1 MTFQSLNEFY
11 KQQEARVGG
20 EGAFGPRRKF
30 TKLPN
35 SIIDDEK
42 LSCQEKM
49 VYAVLLRYGFKKGEC
64 WPSLKTLIKKSRVSR
79 WKIFSVLKSLNHKGY
94 IEIKKAKGVV
104 NRYLLKI

>member
-1 MTFQSLNEFY
+1 MVFKPLTEFY
-11 KQQEARVGG
+11 RETKARVGG

-30 TKLPN
+30 TILPN

-64 WPSLKTLIKKSRVSR
+64 WPSLKTLIKKSGVSR
-79 WKIFSVLKSLNHKGY
+79 WKIFSVLKSLNHNGY
-94 IEIKKAKGVV
+94 IEIEKTKGVV

>member
-1 MTFQSLNEFY
+1 MAFQSLNDFY

-20 EGAFGPRRKF
+20 EGSFGPRRQF

-35 SIIDDEK
+35 AIIDDER

-64 WPSLKTLIKKSRVSR
+64 WPSLKTIQKKSRVGR
-79 WKIFSVLKSLNHKGY
+79 DKVKKVLTSLNHKGY
-94 IEIKKAKGVV
+94 LEIKKAKGVV
-104 NRYLLKI
+104 NRYVLKI